1 MAREIT
7 RLAIVNRGEPAM
19 RLLHAVAELDGAEPS
34 ADLPITTIA
43 FHTDPDAGSLFVRE
57 ADEAVALGP
66 PTFVDR
72 ADGSRKSAYL
82 DLERLEAALRDCGAD
97 AAWVGWG
104 FVAELPE
111 FAEMCE
117 RIGVTFV
124 GPPAAVMR
132 RLGDKVEAKH
142 LAESSGVPVAAWS
155 GGPVASVTAAR
166 RHAEALGLPVVIK
179 ASAGGGGRGIRV
191 VRDLATIETVFES
204 ARAEATAA
212 FGDPTVFVEAML
224 EDARHVEVQIIA
236 DMHGTVW
243 PLGVR
248 DCSVQRRNQKIVEE
262 SASVVLDPAD
272 EAALAA
278 SAARLCADVG
288 YVNAGTVEFLY
299 HEPTATFAFMEV
311 NTRLQVE
318 HPVTELVTGF
328 DLVKAQ
334 LHVAAGRPLE
344 GLPPRPSGHAIEV
357 RLCAEDPDRDF
368 APAPGRIERFRLPT
382 GPGIRVDTGFREGD
396 EIPADFDS
404 MIAKVQ
410 AWGADRSEALGR
422 LRKAVRTTQVVVA
435 GGTTNKAFLLDV
447 LGDDTFATGAAD
459 VGWLDRGAALAPRPH
474 ADVALVVAAIEAY
487 TSHQA
492 QARAR
497 FLASASR
504 GRPHVSDEIGWTG
517 ELRIHG
523 GSHDVEV
530 RRVGPVVYR
539 VVAGTTEVHAEVHS
553 LDAYERTVSVGG
565 RHHRVVVAESG
576 PDILVE
582 VDGAVHRV
590 SRDDGGIVRA
600 PAPAVVVDVVVDSG
614 QAVSAGDCLVV
625 VESMKMETAIVAPFA
640 GTVRTITATPNT
652 QVDAGAPL
660 VQLEVSGAAGAAV
673 AGVAGGGVAPP
684 VDLASLG
691 SAPTHDELGRL
702 DLLRAQV
709 LGFDVRDSDVPPPS
723 GVGDGAGLDEVLAR
737 EDEILA
743 IFADIAALGRPQR
756 DDGGDAEERSS
767 QQWLF
772 TYLRSIDTE
781 GAGLPDAAVERILAA
796 LGHYGVTSLAR
807 SPELEDA
814 LFWIATSHQRP
825 EVQASA
831 VAAILERRIA
841 LAEHLHTRDAADES
855 FRSLI
860 DGVIHATQRSFPSL
874 RELAREARYR
884 WFDEPLVRGARADV
898 YADMDAHIEALGA
911 GAVGAERAA
920 HVAALVDCPLPMRA
934 RLTGAVRWAGTDARR
949 ALCEV
954 LVRRHYR
961 ERGLGPFT
969 VAETADAATVTTA
982 YPYEG
987 RRINVI
993 ATIATDTGLFEAAQA
1008 LVPLIDAVDR
1018 DEDVVVDFHLVR
1030 TRRRGFAPARVR
1042 TYLRRALAALDLP
1055 RPLRRIVVM
1064 VTPADPEAGGRQYL
1078 TFRPTGSAP
1087 GAGGPGVSGA
1097 PAEIVYEEDV
1107 LTRGLHPN
1115 QAKRLDLWRLA
1126 NFDCERLP
1134 WREEVVVFRATAREN
1149 ERDVRLFALAEVR
1162 DLTPAYADDGAIESL
1177 PELERLLL
1185 ECLEAIRH
1193 HQTAVPVRERPV
1205 WNRVILHVRPLF
1217 TGDVTAIDRVAR
1229 RLAAATEGLGLEAV
1243 SIHGRMADA
1252 SRPGGVFEGVLRLSN
1267 PTGGGFEFEITPAPR
1282 EALRPLDD
1290 YTRSVVEWRRRGYV
1304 HTYEF
1309 VKMLTP
1315 RVGNGIPRGE
1325 WTEHDL
1331 DATRTHLVPV
1341 RRPPGSNVAGVVVGT
1356 IRSFPHG
1363 FEDGM
1368 ERVLVMGDM
1377 TRHLGAIAEDEARRL
1392 IGAIDLADEM
1402 HVPLEWF
1409 ALSSGARIAM
1419 DSGTENMDWIGR
1431 VLRRIVEFTQAGGEI
1446 NVVVCG
1452 INVGAQPYW
1461 NAEATMLAHTK
1472 GILVMTPESA
1482 MVLTGKRA
1490 LDFSGGVSAEDNFG
1504 IGGYERIM
1512 GPNGE
1517 AQYWAPN
1524 LRRAVELL
1532 HRHYALTYVAP
1543 GERFPRATAT
1553 TDPADRDVRLAP
1565 HAAAPGTTFTRVGEI
1580 FDEDLNADRKKPFD
1594 IRSLMSA
1601 VSDAGADRLERW
1613 AALDKAD
1620 TAVVW
1625 DTRMGGNA
1633 VCLVGIESRPLV
1645 RHGFVPADGPDQW
1658 SSGTLFPQSSK
1669 KVARAINAA
1678 SGNRPV
1684 VILAN
1689 LAGFDGS
1696 PESLRN
1702 LQLEHGAEIGRAV
1715 VNFDGPI
1722 VFCVVSRYHGG
1733 AFVVFSA
1740 TLNDEMQVI
1749 AVEGSK
1755 ASVIGGAPAAAVVFS
1770 QEVADRTRT
1779 DERVRAAEEALEA
1792 ATPEDRAM
1800 LRSRLEDV
1808 LGEVRSEKLGEVA
1821 AEFDAIHSIERAQ
1834 KVGSVHDIVPA
1845 ARLRPALIAALE
1857 RGMRSASGVV

>member
-19 RLLHAVAELDGAEPS
+19 RLLHAVAELNGAHGAGPR
-34 ADLPITTIA
+34 PMTTIA
-43 FHTDPDAGSLFVRE
+43 FYTDPDAGALFVRE
-57 ADEAVALGP
+57 ADESVALGP
-66 PTFVDR
+66 ATFRDPVDGSPKSRYLDCDLLEAELRTCR
-72 ADGSRKSAYL
+72 ADAV
-82 DLERLEAALRDCGAD
+82 
-97 AAWVGWG
+97 WVGWG
-104 FVAELPE
+104 FVAEVPE
-111 FAEMCE
+111 FAAMCE

-124 GPPAAVMR
+124 GPPAAVME
-132 RLGDKVEAKH
+132 RLGDKIEAKR
-142 LAESSGVPVAAWS
+142 LAEAAGVPVAPWS
-155 GGPVASVTAAR
+155 GGPVETADAAR
-166 RHAEALGLPVVIK
+166 RHAEALGLPVVVK

-191 VRDLATIETVFES
+191 VRDLAGVEAAFRS
-204 ARAEATAA
+204 ARAEAGAA
-212 FGDPTVFVEAML
+212 FGDPTVFVESML
-224 EDARHVEVQIIA
+224 QDARHVEVQVLA
-236 DMHGTVW
+236 DEYGTVW

-262 SASVVLDPAD
+262 SASVALTPEEEAD
-272 EAALAA
+272 LAA
-278 SAARLCADVG
+278 AAARLCADVG
-288 YVNAGTVEFLY
+288 YVNAGTVEFLF
-299 HEPTATFAFMEV
+299 HEPTRTFAFLEV

-334 LHVAAGRPLE
+334 LHVAAGGALE
-344 GLPPRPSGHAIEV
+344 GAPPQPAGHAIEV

-410 AWGADRSEALGR
+410 AWGAGRDEALAR
-422 LRKAVRTTQVVVA
+422 LRKAVRTCQVVIA
-435 GGTTNKAFLLDV
+435 GGTTNKAFLSDILASDA
-447 LGDDTFATGAAD
+447 FAAGSVD
-459 VGWLDRGAALAPRPH
+459 VGWLDRGAGLARRPH
-474 ADVALVVAAIEAY
+474 ADVALVVAAVEAC
-487 TSHQA
+487 TLHQV

-504 GRPHVSDEIGWTG
+504 GRPQVSDELGWSG
-517 ELRIHG
+517 ELRVG
-523 GSHDVEV
+523 GEAFDVEV
-530 RRVGPVVYR
+530 RRVGPQSYR
-539 VVAGTTEVHAEVHS
+539 VAAGTSPAGRVEVAVEVRR
-553 LDAYERTVSVGG
+553 LDTYERRVAFGG
-565 RHHRVVVAESG
+565 QAHRVVVAQSG
-576 PDILVE
+576 PDILVD

-590 SRDDGGIVRA
+590 SRDDGGVVRA
-600 PAPAVVVDVVVDSG
+600 PAPAVVVDVVVDVG
-614 QAVSAGDCLVV
+614 DAVSEGDRLVV
-625 VESMKMETAIVAPFA
+625 VESMKMETAVVAPFA
-640 GTVRTITATPNT
+640 GTVRAVNATPNT
-652 QVDAGAPL
+652 QVDAGAAL
-660 VQLEVSGAAGAAV
+660 VQLEATGAGDRGGGGARAGAAE
-673 AGVAGGGVAPP
+673 P
-684 VDLASLG
+684 VDLGVLAAQRDRG
-691 SAPTHDELGRL
+691 ELDRL

-709 LGFDVRDSDVPPPS
+709 LGFDVRSDDLPAAA
-723 GVGDGAGLDEVLAR
+723 VGRAGEDRDRVIEL

-743 IFADIAALGRPQR
+743 VFADIVALGRPQR
-756 DDGGDAEERSS
+756 DADGGDAEERSS

-772 TYLRSIDTE
+772 TYLRSIETE
-781 GAGLPDAAVERILAA
+781 GAGLPDAAVTRIVAA
-796 LGHYGVTSLAR
+796 LAHYGVTSLAR
-807 SPELEDA
+807 TPELEDA
-814 LFWIATSHQRP
+814 LFWIATSHQRADA
-825 EVQASA
+825 QAPSI
-831 VAAILERRIA
+831 AAILERRIA
-841 LAEHLHTRDAADES
+841 LADELGDHDEPDES
-855 FRSLI
+855 FRLLI
-860 DGVIHATQRSFPSL
+860 DRVIHATQRSFPSL
-874 RELAREARYR
+874 RELAREVRYR
-884 WFDEPLVRGARADV
+884 WFDEPLVRNARAEV
-898 YADMDAHIEALGA
+898 YAEMDVHIAALGSGCA
-911 GAVGAERAA
+911 DAERAG

-934 RLTGAVRWAGTDARR
+934 RLTAAVCASGTTAPE

-954 LVRRHYR
+954 LVRRYYR
-961 ERGLGPFT
+961 ERELSPFE
-969 VAETADAATVTTA
+969 APRDGDAVTVTTA
-982 YPYEG
+982 YPHAG
-987 RRINVI
+987 RRVNVL
-993 ATIATDTGLFEAAQA
+993 ATVATDTGFFEAAQA
-1008 LVPLIDAVDR
+1008 LVPLIDSVPA

-1030 TRRRGFAPARVR
+1030 TRRRSLPPPRVR
-1042 TYLRRALAALDLP
+1042 GYVRRVLRTLDLP

-1064 VTPADPEAGGRQYL
+1064 VAPADPDAGGQQYL
-1078 TFRPTGSAP
+1078 TFRPAAEP
-1087 GAGGPGVSGA
+1087 GRDGA
-1097 PAEIVYEEDV
+1097 IVYEEDE
-1107 LTRGLHPN
+1107 LTRGLHPMV
-1115 QAKRLDLWRLA
+1115 AKRLDLWRLA

-1134 WREEVVVFRATAREN
+1134 WREDVVVFRATAREN

-1162 DLTPAYADDGAIESL
+1162 DLTPTLVEGSDAIDGL

-1185 ECLEAIRH
+1185 DCLEAIRH

-1205 WNRVILHVRPLF
+1205 WNRVILHVLPLF

-1229 RLAAATEGLGLEAV
+1229 RMAAATEGLGLESV
-1243 SIHGRMADA
+1243 LIHGRMAD
-1252 SRPGGVFEGVLRLSN
+1252 PNQPDGVFEGVLRLAN
-1267 PTGGGFEFEITPAPR
+1267 PTGGGFEFEITPTPTAP
-1282 EALRPLDD
+1282 LMPLDD
-1290 YTRSVVEWRRRGYV
+1290 YTREVVEWRRRGFL

-1315 RVGNGIPRGE
+1315 RVGNGIPRGD

-1331 DATRTHLVPV
+1331 DTTGRHLVPV
-1341 RRPPGSNVAGVVVGT
+1341 DRPPGANTAGIVAGT
-1356 IRSFPHG
+1356 IRSYTAAVP
-1363 FEDGM
+1363 EGM
-1368 ERVLVMGDM
+1368 ERVLLVGDM
-1377 TRHLGAIAEDEARRL
+1377 TRNLGAIAEDEACR
-1392 IGAIDLADEM
+1392 IIAAIDLAEELQ
-1402 HVPLEWF
+1402 VPLEWF
-1409 ALSSGARIAM
+1409 TLSSGARIAM

-1461 NAEATMLAHTK
+1461 NAEATMLAHTR

-1490 LDFSGGVSAEDNFG
+1490 LDFSGGVSAEDNLG
-1504 IGGYERIM
+1504 IGGYERVM

-1532 HRHYALTYVAP
+1532 HRHYALTYAAP
-1543 GERFPRATAT
+1543 GERFPRRTRTA
-1553 TDPADRDVRLAP
+1553 DSAGRDVRDAP
-1565 HAAAPGTTFTRVGEI
+1565 HAATAGTTFTNVGEV
-1580 FDEDLNADRKKPFD
+1580 FDEALNPDRKKPFD
-1594 IRSLMSA
+1594 IRTVVAA
-1601 VSDAGADRLERW
+1601 VADSDADRLERW
-1613 AALDKAD
+1613 AALDKGD

-1625 DTRMGGNA
+1625 DTRLGGNA
-1633 VCLVGIESRPLV
+1633 VCLIGIESRPLV

-1658 SSGTLFPQSSK
+1658 TAGTLFPQSSK
-1669 KVARAINAA
+1669 KVSRAINAA

-1749 AVEGSK
+1749 AVEGAK

-1779 DERVRAAEEALEA
+1779 DARVRAAEELLES
-1792 ATPEDRAM
+1792 ATPDDRAM

-1808 LGEVRSEKLGEVA
+1808 LREVRSEKLGEVA
-1821 AEFDAIHSIERAQ
+1821 SEFDAIHSIERAQ

-1845 ARLRPALIAALE
+1845 QDLRPALIEAVE
-1857 RGMRSASGVV
+1857 RGMRSASH

>member
-1 MAREIT
+1 MARDIT
-7 RLAIVNRGEPAM
+7 RLAIVNRGEPAL
-19 RLLHAVAELDGAEPS
+19 RVLHAVAELNGAGTQ
-34 ADLPITTIA
+34 AFGPITTIA

-66 PTFVDR
+66 STFVDPS
-72 ADGSRKSAYL
+72 DGSRKSTYL
-82 DLERLEAALRDCGAD
+82 DLGRLEAAVRDCGAD

-104 FVAELPE
+104 FVAEIPE

-124 GPPAAVMR
+124 GPPAPVMR
-132 RLGDKVEAKH
+132 RLGDKIEAKR
-142 LAESSGVPVAAWS
+142 LAEATGVPVAAWS
-155 GGPVASVTAAR
+155 GGPAASAAAAR
-166 RHAEALGLPVVIK
+166 RDAEILGLPVVIK
-179 ASAGGGGRGIRV
+179 ARAGGGGRGIRV
-191 VRDLATIETVFES
+191 VRDANAVEAAFES
-204 ARAEATAA
+204 ARTEAAAA
-212 FGDPTVFVEAML
+212 FGDPTVFVESML
-224 EDARHVEVQIIA
+224 EGARHVEVQVIA
-236 DMHGTVW
+236 DAHGTVW

-262 SASVVLDPAD
+262 SASVALSPEV
-272 EAALAA
+272 EAALAE
-278 SAARLCADVG
+278 SAARLLAEVG
-288 YVNAGTVEFLY
+288 YVNAGTVEFLH

-311 NTRLQVE
+311 NARLQVE

-328 DLVKAQ
+328 DIVKAQ
-334 LHVAAGRPLE
+334 LHVAAGHPLV
-344 GLPPRPSGHAIEV
+344 GAPPRPSGHAIEA

-396 EIPADFDS
+396 EIPAEFDS

-410 AWGADRSEALGR
+410 AWGADRSEALAR
-422 LRKAVRTTQVVVA
+422 LRKAVRTSQVVVA

-447 LGDDTFATGAAD
+447 LEDPDFTAGAVD
-459 VGWLDRGAALAPRPH
+459 VGWLDRGASLAPRPH
-474 ADVALVVAAIEAY
+474 AGIALVVAAVEAY

-492 QARAR
+492 QARAG

-504 GRPHVSDEIGWTG
+504 GRPNVTDEVGWSG
-517 ELRIHG
+517 ELRLHG
-523 GSHDVEV
+523 GGYEVEV
-530 RRVGPVVYR
+530 RRVGPAAYR
-539 VVAGTTEVHAEVHS
+539 VVAGGSEVHADVRP
-553 LDAYERTVSVGG
+553 LDAYERRVSIAG

-576 PDILVE
+576 PDILVD

-590 SRDDGGIVRA
+590 SRDDGGVVRA
-600 PAPAVVVDVVVDSG
+600 PAPAVVVGVVVESG
-614 QAVSAGDCLVV
+614 QTVSAGDPLVV
-625 VESMKMETAIVAPFA
+625 VESMKMETAVVAPFA
-640 GTVRTITATPNT
+640 GTVRAISATANT

-660 VQLEVSGAAGAAV
+660 VQLEAPGTVRGRVPGDGAL
-673 AGVAGGGVAPP
+673 PP
-684 VDLASLG
+684 VDLAALAST
-691 SAPTHDELGRL
+691 PTQNELTRL

-709 LGFDVRDSDVPPPS
+709 LGFDVREADVPSLAGPALL
-723 GVGDGAGLDEVLAR
+723 GADADRAR
-737 EDEILA
+737 ALEDEILG
-743 IFADIAALGRPQR
+743 IFADLAALGRPQR
-756 DDGGDAEERSS
+756 DADGGDAEERSS

-781 GAGLPDAAVERILAA
+781 GAGLPDAAVRRILAA
-796 LGHYGVTSLAR
+796 LGHYGVASLVR

-814 LFWIATSHQRP
+814 LFWIATSHQRAAAQVP
-825 EVQASA
+825 SI
-831 VAAILERRIA
+831 AAILRRRLV
-841 LAEHLHTRDAADES
+841 LAEGLEAHGDPDES
-855 FRSLI
+855 FRSLL
-860 DGVIHATQRSFPSL
+860 DRLIHATQRSFPSL
-874 RELAREARYR
+874 RELAREVRHR
-884 WFDEPLVRGARADV
+884 WFDEPLLRDARAER
-898 YADMDAHIEALGA
+898 YAEMDAHIDALAEGA
-911 GAVGAERAA
+911 AAADRAS

-934 RLTGAVRWAGTDARR
+934 RLTGAVRWTGLDARR

-961 ERGLGPFT
+961 ERELGAFAAPDT
-969 VAETADAATVTTA
+969 GDAATVTTA
-982 YPYEG
+982 YPHEG
-987 RRINVI
+987 RRINLV
-993 ATIATDTGLFEAAQA
+993 ATVATDTGFFEAARA
-1008 LVPLIDAVDR
+1008 LVPLIDAVPD

-1030 TRRRGFAPARVR
+1030 TRRRALPPSRVR
-1042 TYLRRALAALDLP
+1042 AYARRALGRLDLP

-1064 VTPADPEAGGRQYL
+1064 VTPADPDAGGHQYL
-1078 TFRPTGSAP
+1078 TFRPAADDSRFEGSDA
-1087 GAGGPGVSGA
+1087 AGEVA
-1097 PAEIVYEEDV
+1097 YEEDE

-1126 NFDCERLP
+1126 NFECERLL

-1162 DLTPAYADDGAIESL
+1162 DLTPAYADDGAIDGL

-1185 ECLEAIRH
+1185 DCLEAIRH

-1217 TGDVTAIDRVAR
+1217 TGDVTAIDHVAR
-1229 RLAAATEGLGLEAV
+1229 RMAAATEGLGLEAV
-1243 SIHGRMADA
+1243 LIHGRMADA
-1252 SRPGGVFEGVLRLSN
+1252 SRPDGVFEGVLRLSN

-1290 YTRSVVEWRRRGYV
+1290 YTRTVVEWRRRGYI

-1325 WTEHDL
+1325 WTEYDL
-1331 DATRTHLVPV
+1331 DTSGTHLASVQ
-1341 RRPPGSNVAGVVVGT
+1341 RPPGTNVAGVVVGT
-1356 IRSFPHG
+1356 IRSFPRG
-1363 FEDGM
+1363 SGEAM

-1377 TRHLGAIAEDEARRL
+1377 TRNLGAIAEDEARRL

-1402 HVPLEWF
+1402 HVPVEWF

-1431 VLRRIVEFTQAGGEI
+1431 VLRRIVEFTQSGGEI

-1490 LDFSGGVSAEDNFG
+1490 LDFSGGVSAEDNLG

-1532 HRHYALTYVAP
+1532 HRHYALTYVVP
-1543 GERFPRATAT
+1543 GERFPRALE
-1553 TDPADRDVRLAP
+1553 TDDPVDRDVSDAP
-1565 HAAAPGTTFTRVGEI
+1565 HAPAPGTEFTLVGDI
-1580 FDEDLNADRKKPFD
+1580 FDEARNADRKKPFD

-1601 VSDAGADRLERW
+1601 VADAEADRLERW

-1633 VCLVGIESRPLV
+1633 VCIVGIESRPLV

-1740 TLNDEMQVI
+1740 TLNDEMHVI

-1779 DERVRAAEEALEA
+1779 DARVRAAEEALEA
-1792 ATPEDRAM
+1792 SPPDERAM
-1800 LRSRLEDV
+1800 LRSHLEDV
-1808 LGEVRSEKLGEVA
+1808 LSEVRSEKLGEVA

-1834 KVGSVHDIVPA
+1834 KVGSVHEIVA
-1845 ARLRPALIAALE
+1845 ASELRPALVAAVE
-1857 RGMRSASGVV
+1857 RGMRGPTGE